1 MDIELLENDVYST
14 KDMYQFFG
22 VSKDTWKKKKEELLL
37 HLQQFY
43 EYECAYNKFDRRK
56 LDYHIIRKI
65 KDYEPPKGKKARQ
78 NEIYSKQIVKVIEKD
93 NWQTPSNVSRIIKDN
108 KEIVAL
114 KHKDGTIYE
123 YTRVNMRT
131 MFGKEI
137 NEGGTMGII
146 ADKVWCM
153 LERENNRYIPLE
165 EEQITFLYQ
174 TFHNIRKENKKDDLS
189 ICSEYESGLISKE
202 EMQEALSNN
211 SLNCFIAAKQEFKE
225 KYNHF
230 PVKVPLYKLSAY
242 TTNE

>member
-1 MDIELLENDVYST
+1 
-14 KDMYQFFG
+14 MYQFFG

-123 YTRVNMRT
+123 
-131 MFGKEI
+131 
-137 NEGGTMGII
+137 
-146 ADKVWCM
+146 
-153 LERENNRYIPLE
+153 NNRYITLE